1 MELPAADRSGQPRV
15 VTSFE
20 NPEKDHC
27 VDIFVRADG
36 SYGYEEW
43 RREPEDPGRWFRAR
57 YFSAAVFGCA
67 GHRRRHA
74 QDRVVRRPA
83 SLIGAAAHDNPASN
97 ATRHNVSQGV
107 APRK

>member
-1 MELPAADRSGQPRV
+1 MGVPPDRQGATETSV

-43 RREPEDPGRWFRAR
+43 RREPEDPGRWFRTR
-57 YFSAAVFGCA
+57 FY
-67 GHRRRHA
+67 
-74 QDRVVRRPA
+74 
-83 SLIGAAAHDNPASN
+83 AAAIF
-97 ATRHNVSQGV
+97 ATPELAIADAKARV
-107 APRK
+107 AWFDGAHHY